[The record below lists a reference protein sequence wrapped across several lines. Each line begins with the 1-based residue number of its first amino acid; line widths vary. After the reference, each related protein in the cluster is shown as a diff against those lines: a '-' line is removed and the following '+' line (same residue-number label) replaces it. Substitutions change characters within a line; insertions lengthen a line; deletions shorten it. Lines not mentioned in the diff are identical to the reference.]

1 MAKNPWK
8 VVEEIIRNSDLLLN
22 ILDARF
28 PDKTMNSVIEG
39 KIRTAGKTFFY
50 VLNKSDL
57 VNMTKTKSSIQ
68 MLKARAP
75 VIAFS
80 AKDRTGKG
88 KLMDFLKRFAKE
100 SKQAIRVGIVGYP
113 NVGKSAIINALTGRR
128 AAPTS
133 PVAGYTK
140 GKRWVKLTENILLVD
155 TPGVIPNKEKSEIE
169 LIMKDAMTQIEDPEG
184 VAEELLERLIKKNK
198 RAIEEFYN
206 VEIREDVHD
215 TLTAIAISKSKLKK
229 GGVPDLAGAGK
240 LVIEDWQRGKLV
252 I

>member
-39 KIRTAGKTFFY
+39 KIRTSGKTFFY
-50 VLNKSDL
+50 VLNKTDL
-57 VNMTKTKSSIQ
+57 VEISQTKKSIQ

-100 SKQAIRVGIVGYP
+100 SKKNIKVGLVGYP
-113 NVGKSAIINALTGRR
+113 NVGKSAIINALSGRR

-133 PVAGYTK
+133 PVAGFTK
-140 GKRWVKLTENILLVD
+140 GKKWIKLTDNILLID
-155 TPGVIPNKEKSEIE
+155 TPGVIPNKEKSEIN

-198 RAIEEFYN
+198 RAIEKFYN
-206 VEIREDVHD
+206 VEVREDVHD

-229 GGVPDLAGAGK
+229 GGIPDLDAAGK
-240 LVIEDWQRGKLV
+240 LIIEDWQRGKLV

>member
-22 ILDARF
+22 VLDARF

-39 KIRTAGKTFFY
+39 KINAAGKTFFY

-57 VNMTKTKSSIQ
+57 VDTSKTKKSIQ
-68 MLKARAP
+68 MLKSRAP

-80 AKDRTGKG
+80 AKSRIGKG

-100 SKQAIRVGIVGYP
+100 SRKDIKVGLVGYP
-113 NVGKSAIINALTGRR
+113 NVGKSAIINTLAGRKV
-128 AAPTS
+128 APTS
-133 PVAGYTK
+133 PVAGFTR
-140 GKRWVKLTENILLVD
+140 GKKWIKITDYILLID

-169 LIMKDAMTQIEDPEG
+169 LIMKDAITKVEDPEG

-198 RAIEEFYN
+198 KAIEEFYN
-206 VEIREDVHD
+206 VEVREDVHD

>member
-1 MAKNPWK
+1 MTKNPWK
-8 VVEEIIRNSDLLLN
+8 VVEEIINNSDLLLN

-57 VNMTKTKSSIQ
+57 VSMAKTKSSIQ

-80 AKDRTGKG
+80 AKDRIGKG

-100 SKQAIRVGIVGYP
+100 SKKDIKVGLVGYP
-113 NVGKSAIINALTGRR
+113 NVGKSAIINTLSGRKV
-128 AAPTS
+128 APTS
-133 PVAGYTK
+133 PVAGFTR
-140 GKRWVKLTENILLVD
+140 GKKWIKLTANILLID

-169 LIMKDAMTQIEDPEG
+169 LIMKDAITIIEDPEG
-184 VAEELLERLIKKNK
+184 IAEELLERLIKKNK
-198 RAIEEFYN
+198 KAVEEFYN
-206 VEIREDVHD
+206 VEAREDVHD
-215 TLTAIAISKSKLKK
+215 TLTAIAIAKSKLKK